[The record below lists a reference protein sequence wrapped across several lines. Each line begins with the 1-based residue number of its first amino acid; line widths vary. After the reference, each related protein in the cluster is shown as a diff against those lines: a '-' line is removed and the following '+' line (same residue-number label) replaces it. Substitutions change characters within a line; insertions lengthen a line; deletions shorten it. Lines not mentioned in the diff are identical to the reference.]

1 MFFLVFVCL
10 LSFYGFALLFANLS
24 EIQVNLF
31 LIKMKTCTVLEL
43 LLLFHVLSYLASV
56 SFYNMNI
63 QSDLLFCFGEVLS

>member
-10 LSFYGFALLFANLS
+10 LSFYGFALLFTNLS

-31 LIKMKTCTVLEL
+31 LIKMKTYTVLEL

>member
-63 QSDLLFCFGEVLS
+63 QSDLLFFFGEVLS